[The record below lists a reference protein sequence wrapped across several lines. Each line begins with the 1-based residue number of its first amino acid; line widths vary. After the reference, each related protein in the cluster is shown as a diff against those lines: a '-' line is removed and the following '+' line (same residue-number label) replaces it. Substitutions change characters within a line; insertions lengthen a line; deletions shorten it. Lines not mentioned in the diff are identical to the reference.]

1 MPPRLRLTPEETEL
15 LPELLERFSLFR
27 ADFPSDASAAAQA
40 RWIRDHYS
48 VDGPLS
54 LNLVTLMLF
63 EHGVH
68 RSLDQVADDLAI
80 LREDS

>member
-1 MPPRLRLTPEETEL
+1 MPPRLQLTREETEL
-15 LPELLERFSLFR
+15 LPSLLERFSLFR
-27 ADFPSDASAAAQA
+27 ADFPAQASASDQA

-54 LNLVTLMLF
+54 LNLVTLLLF

-68 RSLDQVADDLAI
+68 RSLDQVAADLAI